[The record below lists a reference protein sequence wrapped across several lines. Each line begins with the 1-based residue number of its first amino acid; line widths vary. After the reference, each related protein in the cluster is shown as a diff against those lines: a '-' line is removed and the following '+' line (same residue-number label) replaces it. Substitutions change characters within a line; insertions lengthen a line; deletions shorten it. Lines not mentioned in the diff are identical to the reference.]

1 MKTLGISFLLLL
13 SVVMLNGQN
22 KRSVM
27 FKHLTIKEQLS
38 HYSVM
43 ALYQDERGLIWIGT
57 RNGVN
62 VYDGSELHTYRRDW
76 DTDGELLSN
85 SIRDITGDKNGKIF
99 FLTIRGV
106 SCFDIRKETF
116 TTLTQNTVAAMCYDR
131 QLYIGMDNKVYA
143 HDGSQFVPYCELPE
157 TDRRISSLSVS
168 GDSLM
173 IGTEEQGA
181 YIYNRKNGSLSH
193 PLQTGKV
200 GDIFKDS
207 KGRCWISTMDDG
219 LYLLYK
225 EHLTNFRRDAAD
237 ARSIC
242 SDFVRKCREDQLGN
256 IWIGTFRGL
265 SRYTDGEEGFVN
277 YLAADEKDGQ
287 SHVSVWS
294 LLCDSQGM
302 MWVGSYFGG
311 VSYFNPKLDF
321 YKRYTVS
328 DREGEG
334 LSFPVVG
341 EMTEDD
347 EHNLWICTEGGG
359 LNMLDRKTGKFKWYR
374 HTESPHS
381 ISHDNVKSIC
391 YDRKREVMWVGTHL
405 GGLNKLDLRTGKFT
419 RYICGERGRISDKAN
434 IVCDILLH
442 DESLWLATHDGVYRF
457 DIENETFHPMFKN
470 GVEGAIIHLALD
482 LKIDHRGLLWIAGV
496 EKGAYSYDFDTG
508 ILAPHAY
515 SRNVEGTL
523 SSNGVNCIY
532 AGRDN
537 HLWFCM
543 AESGLDLYDYD
554 TGAFRNFDEQHN
566 RLQNDCVYGACEL
579 SSDRLLVITDK
590 GFSCLDSVTG
600 YFRNFDVKSG
610 LPLEAINQNAVYKAS
625 DGEIFIGGI
634 DGMVSFRSD
643 DLALEPY
650 SYNIFPYKLFIN
662 DKEVRVGDETGILE
676 QAISESPRITL
687 RADQSM
693 FSLVYAVTD
702 YASLSRSYIMYK
714 LENFQ
719 EEWATMRGG
728 RVITYTNL
736 NPGKYTLLVK
746 TDSHFGEGENIS
758 RLEIEV
764 LPPFYKTVWA
774 ILLYILS
781 GVVLL
786 SYLIRTYKKRI
797 SLQTELKYER
807 KHIKD
812 VELLNQHKLRFFI
825 NISHEFRTPLTLII
839 GQMELLLQVRNFAPS
854 VYNKILSVYK
864 NGLQLQELITELLDF
879 RKQEQGHMK
888 IKVRQQNIV
897 DFLHENYLLFC
908 EYAVRRKIAF
918 TFNKTCDTIEVW
930 YDAKQ
935 LQKVINNLLSNAFK
949 YTADG
954 GEVALSVRKDKE
966 EVIVEVTDNG
976 CGIEEEELRHIFDR
990 FYQSDRT
997 LAVTGTG
1004 IGVGL
1009 ALSKGIV
1016 DLHHGSIEALSTV
1029 NEGTTIVI
1037 RLPLGCEHFTEEE
1050 IVTEESPDFVPVG
1063 RKRMK
1068 YEAMEEVAA
1077 VEEDGQEH
1085 KILIVEDED
1094 DLRHMLVDIFRPY
1107 YTIRTAGNVE
1117 QALESI
1123 AADMPDLVLTDVLMP
1138 GISGI
1143 ELCKR
1148 LKENVDTCHI
1158 PVMLLTAR
1166 TAIEHK
1172 LEGLQT
1178 GADDYITKP
1187 FDVNILLSRCKNLIN
1202 NRIML
1207 QEKYSKHPQKS
1218 SQILATTPADKE
1230 FMDRAMKVIEEHL
1243 DDNEFNMNVF
1253 ANEMGVA
1260 RTKLFSRLKSITNQ
1274 TPNDLVLSVRMKKA
1288 ATMLKENPELNITEI
1303 ADRLGFCSSRYFSRC
1318 FKEKYNLT
1326 PQAYRRGEKGPE
1338 AEGE

>member
-1 MKTLGISFLLLL
+1 
-13 SVVMLNGQN
+13 
-22 KRSVM
+22 
-27 FKHLTIKEQLS
+27 
-38 HYSVM
+38 
-43 ALYQDERGLIWIGT
+43 
-57 RNGVN
+57 
-62 VYDGSELHTYRRDW
+62 
-76 DTDGELLSN
+76 
-85 SIRDITGDKNGKIF
+85 
-99 FLTIRGV
+99 
-106 SCFDIRKETF
+106 
-116 TTLTQNTVAAMCYDR
+116 
-131 QLYIGMDNKVYA
+131 
-143 HDGSQFVPYCELPE
+143 
-157 TDRRISSLSVS
+157 
-168 GDSLM
+168 
-173 IGTEEQGA
+173 
-181 YIYNRKNGSLSH
+181 
-193 PLQTGKV
+193 
-200 GDIFKDS
+200 
-207 KGRCWISTMDDG
+207 
-219 LYLLYK
+219 
-225 EHLTNFRRDAAD
+225 
-237 ARSIC
+237 
-242 SDFVRKCREDQLGN
+242 
-256 IWIGTFRGL
+256 
-265 SRYTDGEEGFVN
+265 
-277 YLAADEKDGQ
+277 
-287 SHVSVWS
+287 
-294 LLCDSQGM
+294 M

-374 HTESPHS
+374 HTASPHS

-482 LKIDHRGLLWIAGV
+482 LKIDHQGLLWIAGV
-496 EKGAYSYDFDTG
+496 EKGAYSYDFD
-508 ILAPHAY
+508 
-515 SRNVEGTL
+515 
-523 SSNGVNCIY
+523 
-532 AGRDN
+532 
-537 HLWFCM
+537 
-543 AESGLDLYDYD
+543 
-554 TGAFRNFDEQHN
+554 
-566 RLQNDCVYGACEL
+566 
-579 SSDRLLVITDK
+579 
-590 GFSCLDSVTG
+590 
-600 YFRNFDVKSG
+600 
-610 LPLEAINQNAVYKAS
+610 
-625 DGEIFIGGI
+625 
-634 DGMVSFRSD
+634 
-643 DLALEPY
+643 
-650 SYNIFPYKLFIN
+650 
-662 DKEVRVGDETGILE
+662 TGILE

-966 EVIVEVTDNG
+966 EAIVEVTDNG

-1063 RKRMK
+1063 LKRMK

-1172 LEGLQT
+1172 LEGL
-1178 GADDYITKP
+1178 
-1187 FDVNILLSRCKNLIN
+1187 
-1202 NRIML
+1202 
-1207 QEKYSKHPQKS
+1207 
-1218 SQILATTPADKE
+1218 
-1230 FMDRAMKVIEEHL
+1230 
-1243 DDNEFNMNVF
+1243 
-1253 ANEMGVA
+1253 
-1260 RTKLFSRLKSITNQ
+1260 
-1274 TPNDLVLSVRMKKA
+1274 
-1288 ATMLKENPELNITEI
+1288 
-1303 ADRLGFCSSRYFSRC
+1303 
-1318 FKEKYNLT
+1318 
-1326 PQAYRRGEKGPE
+1326 
-1338 AEGE
+1338 